1 MSRSSVCVLAAPS
14 NLEETGRG
22 GIVEGKG
29 TGYLGEGFLAQ
40 GQRETDIN
48 FWWYTFG
55 ARVSMKIVKTDFFIL
70 I

>member
-1 MSRSSVCVLAAPS
+1 MSRSSVCTLAAPS

-22 GIVEGKG
+22 SIVEGKG

-48 FWWYTFG
+48 F
-55 ARVSMKIVKTDFFIL
+55 
-70 I
+70 